1 MLFAPRSRDERIK
14 YIMDAFLPLMWFTT
28 RQFGQKL
35 AAFGLTPPQ
44 FMALAALARH
54 HQPCTMS
61 DLTAVSLQDPPTMTG
76 IVDRLVAMKLVQ
88 RTRSEADRRV
98 VWVQATPAGA
108 DLIKQIT
115 EKSHR
120 DNLPSYTALN
130 DGELAAIE
138 QLVESLLRIHV
149 SQLASTKGTDV
160 ETQVER
166 LQLFMNDPIAYVK
179 LEHN

>member
-1 MLFAPRSRDERIK
+1 MLFAACSRDERIK
-14 YIMDAFLPLMWFTT
+14 HIADAFLPLMWFTT

-44 FMALAALARH
+44 FMTLAALSRH
-54 HQPCTMS
+54 HQPCTMR

-88 RTRSEADRRV
+88 RTRSETDRRV

-120 DNLPSYTALN
+120 DDTPSFATLN
-130 DGELAAIE
+130 DDELAAIE
-138 QLVESLLRIHV
+138 QLVGYLLRIHV
-149 SQLASTKGTDV
+149 DRLASLKGTDV

-179 LEHN
+179 SEHN

>member
-1 MLFAPRSRDERIK
+1 MLFAPCSRDERIK
-14 YIMDAFLPLMWFTT
+14 RIADAFVPLMWFTT
-28 RQFGQKL
+28 RQFSQKL

-44 FMALAALARH
+44 FMALVALSKH

-61 DLTAVSLQDPPTMTG
+61 DLTAVTLQDPPTMTG
-76 IVDRLVAMKLVQ
+76 IIDRLVAMRLVQ
-88 RTRSEADRRV
+88 RTRSETDRRV

-120 DNLPSYTALN
+120 DDTPSFATLN
-130 DGELAAIE
+130 DDELAAIE
-138 QLVESLLRIHV
+138 QLVEHLLRIHV
-149 SQLASTKGTDV
+149 DRLASLKGTDV
-160 ETQVER
+160 ESQFER

-179 LEHN
+179 SEHN

>member
-14 YIMDAFLPLMWFTT
+14 HIADAFLPLMWFTT

-76 IVDRLVAMKLVQ
+76 IIDRLVAMKLVQ
-88 RTRSEADRRV
+88 RTRSETDRRV

-108 DLIKQIT
+108 DLMKQIT
-115 EKSHR
+115 EKSHE
-120 DNLPSYTALN
+120 DSVPSYATLS
-130 DGELAAIE
+130 DEELAAIE
-138 QLVESLLRIHV
+138 QLIESLLRIHI
-149 SQLASTKGTDV
+149 SQLASSKGTDV

-166 LQLFMNDPIAYVK
+166 LQLFMNDPISYVK
-179 LEHN
+179 SEHN

>member
-1 MLFAPRSRDERIK
+1 MLFAPCSRDERIK
-14 YIMDAFLPLMWFTT
+14 HIADAFLPLMWFTT

-44 FMALAALARH
+44 FMTLAALSRH

-61 DLTAVSLQDPPTMTG
+61 DLTAVTLQDPPTMTG
-76 IVDRLVAMKLVQ
+76 VVDRLVAMKLVQ
-88 RTRSEADRRV
+88 RTRSETDRRV
-98 VWVQATPAGA
+98 VWVQATLAGA

-115 EKSHR
+115 EKSHQ
-120 DNLPSYTALN
+120 DSLPSYAALS

-149 SQLASTKGTDV
+149 SQLASSKGTDV

-179 LEHN
+179 SEHN

>member
-1 MLFAPRSRDERIK
+1 MLFAPCSRDERIK
-14 YIMDAFLPLMWFTT
+14 HIADAFLPLMWFTT

-44 FMALAALARH
+44 FMALAALSRH

-76 IVDRLVAMKLVQ
+76 IIDRLVAMKLVQ
-88 RTRSEADRRV
+88 RTRSETDRRL

-108 DLIKQIT
+108 DLIGQIT
-115 EKSHR
+115 EKSHE
-120 DNLPSYTALN
+120 DSVPSYATLS
-130 DGELAAIE
+130 DEELAAIE
-138 QLVESLLRIHV
+138 QLIESLLRIHI
-149 SQLASTKGTDV
+149 SQLASSKGTDV

-166 LQLFMNDPIAYVK
+166 LQLFMNDPISYVK
-179 LEHN
+179 SEHN

>member
-1 MLFAPRSRDERIK
+1 MLFAPCSRDERIK
-14 YIMDAFLPLMWFTT
+14 HIADAFLPLMWFTG

-54 HQPCTMS
+54 HQPCTMR

-76 IVDRLVAMKLVQ
+76 VVDRLVAMRLVQ
-88 RTRSEADRRV
+88 RTRSETDRRV
-98 VWVQATPAGA
+98 VWVQATPAGV
-108 DLIKQIT
+108 DLIKQVM
-115 EKSHR
+115 EKRHQ
-120 DNLPSYTALN
+120 DDAPSFATLN
-130 DGELAAIE
+130 DDELAAIE
-138 QLVESLLRIHV
+138 QLVESLLRIHI

-166 LQLFMNDPIAYVK
+166 LRLFMTDPIAYVK
-179 LEHN
+179 SEHN